1 MATPLVAVALVFR
14 SRPAFDALTHVTS
27 TVSLYADSSV
37 EQPLHKAC
45 KFGSVALLDRIWNT
59 TADLEPNGWG
69 LWSVRNLLRS
79 QKLYGKLQFSLC
91 LLEAAKMNRLDI
103 VRWLFERFP
112 YGVRRKV
119 IYEAAAAGALEI
131 LQFFC
136 DNGTVVR
143 LQEDNQFLGEDWD
156 EERENWERGR
166 YIRFGGED
174 TARAILAGHTELVKW
189 MYATPQVLG
198 AARNEFVALDAAF
211 TTGNKELSEQIMD
224 IIGEGVSGV
233 TANGLQGAAVNGH
246 VERLQ
251 WFQDNANFTE
261 VGTGILLKA
270 AEAGQLEV
278 VQWIIDR
285 DLKDD
290 MLGYES
296 GSYEYDTKRTGESSR
311 RTYVTCLGGE
321 ASLAIHAAAINGH
334 LEVAK
339 YLYARVDKPRNQAEE
354 DTEKR
359 RVSQR
364 IDELLWHFRSDT
376 NTQKIIQKVSGE
388 TMMLAAERGFLDVVK
403 WIYTEYHSDP
413 TITLFWVRG
422 EVDEWYGY
430 SKDVDEVGDTFCS
443 VVDAAAGKGH
453 LAIVQY
459 LLQVG
464 GKTGDEQALKRRRTE
479 SKAAK
484 SAAPTTAGCTTVAMD
499 VAAAH
504 GHLEVVQWL
513 HSNCSQGCTTDAMDG
528 AAGNGHLETV
538 KWLHA
543 NRKEGCTTDA
553 MDRAAGSGHL
563 HVVKWLHEHRSEGC
577 TTDAMNDAV
586 YPGHFE
592 TLKWLHENRTE
603 GCTDVAME
611 EGVFSGRLNIL
622 KWPHR
627 HQLKCR
633 RPFMDN
639 AARGG
644 HLRVLRWLFENMEEG
659 FTSEAIRLAANYGHF
674 ETVLILH
681 NIAQQGLAKGINVMD
696 TEQSETMISA
706 YYLDITATFWAP
718 EYEEN

>member
-14 SRPAFDALTHVTS
+14 SRPAFDALTHVIS

-261 VGTGILLKA
+261 V
-270 AEAGQLEV
+270 
-278 VQWIIDR
+278 
-285 DLKDD
+285 
-290 MLGYES
+290 
-296 GSYEYDTKRTGESSR
+296 
-311 RTYVTCLGGE
+311 

-339 YLYARVDKPRNQAEE
+339 YLYAR
-354 DTEKR
+354 
-359 RVSQR
+359 
-364 IDELLWHFRSDT
+364 
-376 NTQKIIQKVSGE
+376 
-388 TMMLAAERGFLDVVK
+388 
-403 WIYTEYHSDP
+403 
-413 TITLFWVRG
+413 
-422 EVDEWYGY
+422 
-430 SKDVDEVGDTFCS
+430 VGDTFCS

-459 LLQVG
+459 LLQ
-464 GKTGDEQALKRRRTE
+464 
-479 SKAAK
+479 AAK

-553 MDRAAGSGHL
+553 MDRAVGNGHL
-563 HVVKWLHEHRSEGC
+563 HVVKWLHKHRSEGC

-659 FTSEAIRLAANYGHF
+659 FTSEAIRLAASYGHF
-674 ETVLILH
+674 DTVLILH

-706 YYLDITATFWAP
+706 CYLDITATFWTP